1 MFAIALLAIAR
12 YAITSQVSRYPLNN
26 FRRSKMN
33 RFAIVASLCV
43 TFTAPVATFAEENE
57 GRRLADLA
65 FSSLDTA
72 DRGDIDQGEF
82 SNFGSDVF
90 LSMDG
95 DENGSLSLKEFMSWD
110 YGMSGV
116 AEERGRVEAYE
127 TALRIVFAFWDRDGD
142 GNVSRTEHRQS
153 LNFDFQ
159 RADTDNDTLLSQEEF
174 TSGFS
179 VMVALRAALD
189 PNL

>member
-1 MFAIALLAIAR
+1 
-12 YAITSQVSRYPLNN
+12 
-26 FRRSKMN
+26 MN
-33 RFAIVASLCV
+33 RFAFAASLCV
-43 TFTAPVATFAEENE
+43 AFTAPVAAIAEENE
-57 GRRLADLA
+57 GRRLAELA
-65 FSSLDTA
+65 FSGLDTA
-72 DRGDIDQGEF
+72 DRGHIDQGEF
-82 SNFGSDVF
+82 TNFGSDVF
-90 LSMDG
+90 YSMDY
-95 DENGSLSLKEFMSWD
+95 DQNDSLSLDEFMNWD

-127 TALRIVFAFWDRDGD
+127 TALRVVFAFWDRDGD
-142 GNVSRTEHRQS
+142 GDVNRTEHRQS

-159 RADTDNDTLLSQEEF
+159 RADVNGDALLTQEEF